1 MCLLGFF
8 PLSGLLLHVLPT
20 PTSAAGSALASGC
33 SGCCCEQRVWAPGA
47 LLLCCSLF
55 AHVAKGIVDPLLV
68 TAQTCSYRKSLG
80 DKLVMIFCPSS
91 ALLPLALHTLGLVPR
106 VRALTAW
113 LRPFAPNDS
122 GEHPSENKRGGFV
135 EANICSCAC
144 RYQTGTLA
152 YPLEGERQLSRLAG
166 WCSHRWL
173 VVAAGVDFVHAGY
186 QMLRVAGS
194 TPPKQGAQARAGPC

>member
-20 PTSAAGSALASGC
+20 PTSAAGSALASVC

-68 TAQTCSYRKSLG
+68 TAQTCSYRRSLG

-91 ALLPLALHTLGLVPR
+91 ALLPLALRTLGLVPR
-106 VRALTAW
+106 ERALTVW
-113 LRPFAPNDS
+113 LCPFAPNDS

-135 EANICSCAC
+135 EANICSCANWYLSLPFG
-144 RYQTGTLA
+144 RGTTA
-152 YPLEGERQLSRLAG
+152 VQA
-166 WCSHRWL
+166 RWL
-173 VVAAGVDFVHAGY
+173 VFSPLAGGCCRGELCTCRLSNAACGREHPA
-186 QMLRVAGS
+186 
-194 TPPKQGAQARAGPC
+194 